1 VKLHIYFQYSVGDA
15 EVLQQEVGREA
26 THLLSILRWRC
37 RTKLMRGFIL
47 HLASPFNTPLEMLK
61 YDDTVKIV
69 DINGTFNT
77 PLEMQTK

>member
-1 VKLHIYFQYSVGDA
+1 
-15 EVLQQEVGREA
+15 
-26 THLLSILRWRC
+26 
-37 RTKLMRGFIL
+37 MRGFIL